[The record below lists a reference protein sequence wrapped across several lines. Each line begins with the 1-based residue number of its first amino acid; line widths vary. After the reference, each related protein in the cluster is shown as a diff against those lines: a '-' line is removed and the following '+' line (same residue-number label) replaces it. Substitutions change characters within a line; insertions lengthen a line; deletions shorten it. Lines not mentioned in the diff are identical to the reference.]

1 MYISADDPKYTELIG
16 EYELLMRYATPVKK
30 MERELV
36 GRSHEIA
43 QLMSVFNRPE
53 ISNVMLLAEAG
64 TGKTA
69 IVQGCMAKDQSRYYL
84 EVNLSKMIADVS
96 NPDEI
101 ASILKDM
108 FDEATRASN
117 KDEHELVMFMDEFH
131 QIVHLSAAAVEAM
144 KPILAD
150 SGTRGLHIVAATT
163 YGEFRE
169 YISPNQPLV
178 ERFQRLNVVEPDKET
193 CIEIL
198 DGMAQRYGIKGE
210 IEPLLYGK
218 IYEYTNRYI
227 PANAQPRK
235 SILLLD
241 AMVGWYRSANRKLD
255 ERLLADVIFEQ
266 EGVNVSFRVDAATI
280 KERLDRRVLA
290 QQFATSVIEQRLQLC
305 VADLNDHSKPQS
317 TFLFTGST
325 GTGKLLSNETPVP
338 VMPEDGKAF
347 FKKHG
352 DLRVGDYVFNRKG
365 EPVKI
370 IGVFPHTDVPMYRVT
385 LSDGRQIEAGDNH
398 LWAVY
403 TAKQRS
409 NIVAGKAPLDSWRVV
424 STKELF
430 DSGVVRQ
437 YPGDTRRHLKYF
449 IPANGAVQWD
459 AKDLPVDPYV
469 VGAFIGNG
477 CLRQPALSLSSSDD
491 EVVKAVAE
499 HIGAVDYEQSDWSYT
514 WLFYLPDELKD
525 SRKPRKKY
533 FSTKDIFGDVPELIG
548 VKSCDRRV
556 PDVYMTASVEQR
568 MSLLQGLFD
577 TDGTVHGTD
586 GRCNVSYS
594 TFSEGLAHDIVKLLF
609 SVGLG
614 GKVSCVER
622 ECEREDGTV
631 RLMREYTVAVRCNA
645 EDKASLFTLERK
657 RMRAEK
663 AVDVAQNKRMRVKRF
678 DMVGIADIEFIGH
691 EDAQCIY
698 VDDEEHLYQAGDFV
712 VTHNTE
718 MSKQLANIL
727 FGNSSRSFIRL
738 DCTEFANND
747 SLDRFRDTLT
757 TQVWERPYSLIMLD
771 EIEKAAPTVTRI
783 LLQVLDDGRLTDR
796 NGRETSFINS
806 YIVLTTNAGSEIYK
820 SIAQYESSD
829 TGSGEFVG
837 RYESLIRHS
846 LISTTGGNRFPPELL
861 GRVDAIV
868 PFQPLSENTMERI
881 AKLHLYEL
889 KRKVMKDHHVELDF
903 DKRVLPY
910 IVADNLTTDSDAG
923 GARAVISKIESEIAC
938 SVARF
943 LNQHSRVVKIYVSV
957 EGVMSVENKNQLTSN
972 AYIKVEGKA

>member
-1 MYISADDPKYTELIG
+1 MYISADDPKYGELIG
-16 EYELLMRYATPVKK
+16 PYELLMRYATPVKK

-36 GRSHEIA
+36 GRSHEMA

-69 IVQGCMAKDQSRYYL
+69 IVQGCMAQDKARYYL
-84 EVNLSKMIADVS
+84 EVNLSKMIADVN

-108 FDEATRASN
+108 FDEATQASN
-117 KDEHELVMFMDEFH
+117 KDKHELVMFMDEFH

-198 DGMAQRYGIKGE
+198 DGMAQRYDVKGE
-210 IEPLLYGK
+210 IDPLLYGK

-280 KERLDRRVLA
+280 KERLDKRVLA

-325 GTGKLLSNETPVP
+325 GTGK
-338 VMPEDGKAF
+338 
-347 FKKHG
+347 
-352 DLRVGDYVFNRKG
+352 
-365 EPVKI
+365 
-370 IGVFPHTDVPMYRVT
+370 
-385 LSDGRQIEAGDNH
+385 
-398 LWAVY
+398 
-403 TAKQRS
+403 
-409 NIVAGKAPLDSWRVV
+409 
-424 STKELF
+424 
-430 DSGVVRQ
+430 
-437 YPGDTRRHLKYF
+437 
-449 IPANGAVQWD
+449 
-459 AKDLPVDPYV
+459 
-469 VGAFIGNG
+469 
-477 CLRQPALSLSSSDD
+477 
-491 EVVKAVAE
+491 
-499 HIGAVDYEQSDWSYT
+499 
-514 WLFYLPDELKD
+514 
-525 SRKPRKKY
+525 
-533 FSTKDIFGDVPELIG
+533 
-548 VKSCDRRV
+548 
-556 PDVYMTASVEQR
+556 
-568 MSLLQGLFD
+568 
-577 TDGTVHGTD
+577 
-586 GRCNVSYS
+586 
-594 TFSEGLAHDIVKLLF
+594 
-609 SVGLG
+609 
-614 GKVSCVER
+614 
-622 ECEREDGTV
+622 
-631 RLMREYTVAVRCNA
+631 
-645 EDKASLFTLERK
+645 
-657 RMRAEK
+657 
-663 AVDVAQNKRMRVKRF
+663 
-678 DMVGIADIEFIGH
+678 
-691 EDAQCIY
+691 
-698 VDDEEHLYQAGDFV
+698 
-712 VTHNTE
+712 TE

-868 PFQPLSENTMERI
+868 PFQPLSEKTMERI

-889 KRKVMKDHHVELDF
+889 KRKVLKDHHVELDF

-938 SVARF
+938 AVARF

>member
-1 MYISADDPKYTELIG
+1 MYISADDPKYLEMMG
-16 EYELLMRYATPVKK
+16 SYELLMRYATPVKK

-36 GRSHEIA
+36 GRSHEMA

-53 ISNVMLLAEAG
+53 ISNVMLLAAAG

-69 IVQGCMAKDQSRYYL
+69 VVQGCMVRDKKRYYL
-84 EVNLSKMIADVS
+84 EVNLSKMIADVH

-101 ASILKDM
+101 ASILKEM

-117 KDEHELVMFMDEFH
+117 SDAEHELVMFMDEFH

-163 YGEFRE
+163 YEEFRE
-169 YISPNQPLV
+169 YISSNQPLV
-178 ERFQRLNVVEPDKET
+178 ERFQRLNILEPDKDV

-198 DGMAQRYGIKGE
+198 EGMAERYGIKGE
-210 IEPLLYGK
+210 IDPLLYGK
-218 IYEYTNRYI
+218 IYEYTNRYV

-241 AMVGWYRSANRKLD
+241 SMVGWYRSANRKLD
-255 ERLLADVIFEQ
+255 EKLLADVIFEQ

-325 GTGKLLSNETPVP
+325 GTGKCLRSDELIPAIVDGEPKLVP
-338 VMPEDGKAF
+338 IK
-347 FKKHG
+347 
-352 DLRVGDYVFNRKG
+352 DLREMRDYVFNAKG
-365 EPVKI
+365 VPVLVVGKFHQ
-370 IGVFPHTDVPMYRVT
+370 GDKKMYRVT
-385 LSDGRQIEAGDNH
+385 FGDGRYLDASGNH
-398 LWAVY
+398 LWGVY
-403 TAKQRS
+403 PNRRS
-409 NIVAGKAPLDSWRVV
+409 REEGLTIYSTETLLKKGLITRV
-424 STKELF
+424 KNNREAM
-430 DSGVVRQ
+430 
-437 YPGDTRRHLKYF
+437 KYV
-449 IPANGAVQWD
+449 IPMNGAVQWPD
-459 AKDLPVDPYV
+459 VDFKVDPYV

-477 CLRQPALSLSSSDD
+477 LLRDKALTFSSDD
-491 EVVKAVAE
+491 EFTVEK
-499 HIGAVDYEQSDWSYT
+499 IKSLLGAVDTIQYKHGYSWTFGTGKRMANGNRVLLQTEDV
-514 WLFYLPDELKD
+514 
-525 SRKPRKKY
+525 
-533 FSTKDIFGDVPELIG
+533 FSEIPELIG
-548 VKSCDRRV
+548 TYSGQKFIPEKYKLCSID
-556 PDVYMTASVEQR
+556 QR
-568 MSLLQGLFD
+568 WALIKGLFD
-577 TDGTVHGTD
+577 TDGCIRYGD
-586 GRCNVSYS
+586 GERFNVSYS
-594 TFSEGLAHDIVKLLF
+594 TTSEQLAKDIQWVLYSLGVASSITSNERDGKNVEYNLHVKIDNWDKHKLF
-609 SVGLG
+609 SLPR
-614 GKVSCVER
+614 K
-622 ECEREDGTV
+622 
-631 RLMREYTVAVRCNA
+631 
-645 EDKASLFTLERK
+645 LE
-657 RMRAEK
+657 RAEK
-663 AVDVAQNKRMRVKRF
+663 AAQMRENKQRHREY
-678 DMVGIADIEFIGH
+678 DYVGIRSIEPLNEVADCT
-691 EDAQCIY
+691 CIY

-727 FGNSSRSFIRL
+727 FGNASRSFIRL

-747 SLDRFRDTLT
+747 SLDRFRDTMT
-757 TQVWERPYSLIMLD
+757 TQVWEHPYSLIMLD

-796 NGRETSFINS
+796 NGRETSFVNS

-837 RYESLIRHS
+837 RYESLIRQS

-861 GRVDAIV
+861 GRVDCIV
-868 PFQPLSENTMERI
+868 PFQPLSEKTMERI
-881 AKLHLYEL
+881 AKLHLYDL

-943 LNQHSRVVKIYVSV
+943 LNQHERVVKMYVSV
-957 EGVMSVENKNQLTSN
+957 EGVMSVENKNQLSSN
-972 AYIKVEGKA
+972 AYIKVEGKT